1 MKKNSKIP
9 ANYQT
14 VMPYLIIDSAE
25 KFIAFMK
32 EVFHAEEINKVMRDK
47 QINMYGKIMVGG
59 STIMFADTT
68 GTYSA
73 SNAAMFIYVDD
84 ADVTSEKA
92 ISAGATIVTEIANQ
106 SYGRSGGVKDPFGN
120 TWWITEMLVKNSVRS
135 IYQA

>member
-1 MKKNSKIP
+1 MEKNSKIP